1 MWKIL
6 LKKQLH
12 EVFRS
17 YFYNAKKNRMR
28 SKWAIAGWFVFF
40 FAVMVG
46 MLGGIFTALS
56 LTICGALAKV
66 GMSWLYFA
74 LMGGI
79 AILLGAF
86 GSVFNTY
93 AGLYLSK
100 DNDLLLSMPIPV
112 RAIIAARL
120 ANVWLMGAMY
130 AATAIVPAI
139 VVYCAVMGA
148 TAARIACGLLLFLII
163 TAIVLMLSTLLGW
176 VVAKI
181 SLKLKNK
188 SFIAVLASLLFMGGY
203 YFFYFKANSLIQD
216 LVRNAAFYGARIK
229 GAARGVYLF
238 GRIGTGDWAAA
249 ALFAAISAALLA
261 GVWIVLSRSF
271 LAIATS
277 SGRTGRVRYREKAV
291 RQQSPLRA
299 LLGKE
304 FARFTASPNYMLN
317 CGLGML
323 FIPTGGVLL
332 LLKGRALLDVAG
344 RAVPTRPGCVE
355 VLICAVLCLV
365 GTMIDTAAPSVSLE
379 GRSLWIP
386 QSLPVAPK
394 AVLRAKALT
403 QWILSAVPM
412 LFAVICAAAALRA
425 PAALTLAICL
435 TPMLFTAF
443 YALFCACL
451 AVKLPI
457 LSWTNEIA
465 PIKQSASVGIALFGG
480 WAFGIAM
487 GGLYLWVGYR
497 MGPANYLLA
506 WSALFAAGALGML
519 RWLDTRGSR
528 AFMALD

>member
-1 MWKIL
+1 MLKIL
-6 LKKQLH
+6 LKKQLL

-28 SKWAIAGWFVFF
+28 SKWSIAAWFLFF
-40 FAVMVG
+40 IVIMVG
-46 MLGGIFTALS
+46 VLGGMFTALS
-56 LTICGALAKV
+56 LTLCGALAKV
-66 GMSWLYFA
+66 GMGWLYFA

-93 AGLYLSK
+93 AGLYLSR

-148 TAARIACGLLLFLII
+148 TAARVICGLLLFIII
-163 TAIVLMLSTLLGW
+163 TAVVLMLSTLLGW

-216 LVRNAAFYGARIK
+216 LIRNAAVYGARIK
-229 GAARGVYLF
+229 GAARAIYLF

-249 ALFAAISAALLA
+249 ARFTAISAALLI

-277 SGRTGRVRYREKAV
+277 SGRTARVRYREKAV
-291 RQQSPLRA
+291 RQKTPFRA
-299 LLGKE
+299 LLDKE
-304 FARFTASPNYMLN
+304 FARFAASPNYMLN
-317 CGLGML
+317 CSLGVL
-323 FIPTGGVLL
+323 IIPACGVLL
-332 LLKGRALLDVAG
+332 LLKGRMLLDAAG
-344 RAVPTRPGCVE
+344 RAMPTRPGCVE
-355 VLICAVLCLV
+355 VLVCAVLCLAA
-365 GTMIDTAAPSVSLE
+365 TMIDTAAPSVSLE

-386 QSLPVAPK
+386 QSLPVAPR

-403 QWILSAVPM
+403 QWILSVIPM
-412 LFAVICAAAALRA
+412 LFAVACAAAALRA
-425 PAALTLAICL
+425 PAAVSLALCL
-435 TPMLFTAF
+435 TPLLFTAF
-443 YALFCACL
+443 FALFCACL
-451 AVKLPI
+451 AIKLPI
-457 LSWTNEIA
+457 LRWTNEIA

-497 MGPANYLLA
+497 LGPAAYLLI
-506 WSALFAAGALGML
+506 WSALFAAGALALL

-528 AFMALD
+528 AFAALA